1 MLIDLH
7 LQSLFIA
14 HVLTCLTLAASVGWV
29 SRGDNSDGL
38 LTWTYALCIYSC
50 GFALLALRG
59 IIADVFSII
68 VGNFLISL
76 YYSMFLLTI
85 RNFFSHSLNKFI
97 FWLPPISIAII
108 YPFMMHSIRARIIF
122 GNGILLV
129 QSVLICSALFER
141 RRSFP
146 NRGRDLVLAIM
157 LIGPPLL
164 LFRIIVAIIKPVEV
178 DEIFEASGVQVALG
192 GLVYI
197 GTILLSNG
205 FVLMAKERSDERLRV
220 VAMKDRLTG
229 CWNRIRIDE
238 FANQEMALLKRH
250 GHPVSIIM
258 IDIDHFKKINDQYG
272 HAVGDSV
279 LVEFADIVHQ
289 QIRSTD
295 LLGRWGGEEFVIIL
309 PAIDSREAVFIA
321 ERIRNAIEQYPF
333 HEAPHVT
340 ASFGLSGCL
349 ETDTWHKWLSRA
361 DRALYLAKANGRNQ
375 VQVG

>member
-1 MLIDLH
+1 M
-7 LQSLFIA
+7 
-14 HVLTCLTLAASVGWV
+14 
-29 SRGDNSDGL
+29 
-38 LTWTYALCIYSC
+38 
-50 GFALLALRG
+50 
-59 IIADVFSII
+59 
-68 VGNFLISL
+68 
-76 YYSMFLLTI
+76 
-85 RNFFSHSLNKFI
+85 
-97 FWLPPISIAII
+97 
-108 YPFMMHSIRARIIF
+108 
-122 GNGILLV
+122 
-129 QSVLICSALFER
+129 
-141 RRSFP
+141 
-146 NRGRDLVLAIM
+146 
-157 LIGPPLL
+157 L

-238 FANQEMALLKRH
+238 FANQEMARLKRH
-250 GHPVSIIM
+250 GHPVSLIM